1 MGRLRPLLI
10 GMVGAGVLGVVIAV
24 VVPLLVLTERDRGA
38 GEPEP
43 FPSATPVM
51 EGIRQGQAALEIPT
65 STPGAV
71 AAPSPTATPGP
82 TATPSPTP
90 IPGPDPTSTPTSVSQ
105 PAGDPAAG
113 EQVFTTASPL
123 TCSTCH
129 SIDGTTG
136 LGPSLQGIATRAETR
151 VPGLSAGEYITQ
163 SILDPNAFV
172 VDGFPPSL
180 MPQNF
185 SETLTTQ
192 DIADVVAFL
201 LSQ

>member
-1 MGRLRPLLI
+1 M
-10 GMVGAGVLGVVIAV
+10 
-24 VVPLLVLTERDRGA
+24 
-38 GEPEP
+38 
-43 FPSATPVM
+43 
-51 EGIRQGQAALEIPT
+51 
-65 STPGAV
+65 
-71 AAPSPTATPGP
+71 
-82 TATPSPTP
+82 
-90 IPGPDPTSTPTSVSQ
+90 
-105 PAGDPAAG
+105 
-113 EQVFTTASPL
+113 FTTASPL

-136 LGPSLQGIATRAETR
+136 LGPSLQGIAATAETR

-185 SETLTTQ
+185 AETLTTQ